1 MHTTHMF
8 PGGVAPAPSGRDPE
22 ATGSKSEEESLRS
35 QDERRDQVAL
45 GKTKGDRR
53 PGYQTEEGVDEALK
67 SKWIDSY
74 LVHPVPVG
82 AELL

>member
-1 MHTTHMF
+1 MRGATK
-8 PGGVAPAPSGRDPE
+8 SLLGRPRE
-22 ATGSKSEEESLRS
+22 TG
-35 QDERRDQVAL
+35 DQV
-45 GKTKGDRR
+45 T
-53 PGYQTEEGVDEALK
+53 GYQTEEGVDEALK